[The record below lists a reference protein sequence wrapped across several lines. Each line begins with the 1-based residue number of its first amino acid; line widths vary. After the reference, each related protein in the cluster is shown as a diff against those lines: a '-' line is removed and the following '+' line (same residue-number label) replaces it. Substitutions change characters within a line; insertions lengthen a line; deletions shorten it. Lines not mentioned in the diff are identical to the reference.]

1 VKMGEKASIDEM
13 TIRQVKKFIEVVAER
28 YNYDALL
35 QDVTD
40 EMEWLRELVKET
52 PDRVL
57 RRKLGELARQKSVL
71 ERLVRVYDAIIVA
84 KLNQLDLYE
93 PKTRIDRKAKRIA
106 REAATLMRIKK
117 RIKEVRFV

>member
-1 VKMGEKASIDEM
+1 MGEKASIDEM

-52 PDRVL
+52 PDRIL

-71 ERLVRVYDAIIVA
+71 ERFVRVYDAIIVA
-84 KLNQLDLYE
+84 KLNQLNLYE

-106 REAATLMRIKK
+106 REAATLLRIKK
-117 RIKEVRFV
+117 RIKEVRFA

>member
-1 VKMGEKASIDEM
+1 MGEMTFYEM
-13 TIRQVKKFIEVVAER
+13 TIGEVKKFIEVIAER

-35 QDVTD
+35 QEVTE

-52 PDRVL
+52 PDRIL

-106 REAATLMRIKK
+106 REAATLMRMKK